1 MIRNEFENEMERMRR
16 IKENNELSFI
26 GDLIGNT
33 VNESEKKELS
43 EIFNSHYESVM
54 KRRRIYE
61 GKKK

>member
-1 MIRNEFENEMERMRR
+1 MERMRR

>member
-26 GDLIGNT
+26 GDIISNT

-43 EIFNSHYESVM
+43 GIFNSHYESVM
-54 KRRRIYE
+54 KRRRTYE

>member
-1 MIRNEFENEMERMRR
+1 MIRNEFENEMEHMRR

-26 GDLIGNT
+26 GDLISNT

-43 EIFNSHYESVM
+43 EIFNSHYEGVM